1 MPTAYEI
8 VTESIIKQLESGVAP
23 WRKPWR
29 TEIPANLANKKE
41 YRGINVFLLAVQ
53 GYGSRYWLTYRQA
66 QALGGTVS
74 KGQHGSKVVFW
85 KIDEYR
91 KEDEET
97 GETESRKS
105 ILLRYYT
112 IFNLEQCEGIKS
124 PEPLPAVHPI
134 EQCERIVERM
144 PRRPKLEQDSRA
156 CYRPSTD
163 AVGMP
168 ARSAFH
174 SAEEYYSTFFHELT
188 HSTGHPS
195 RVGREGIMN
204 HNPFGSED
212 YSKEEL
218 VAEMGAAMLCGV
230 AGVASRTLDNSASY
244 LQSWINRL
252 RSDSR
257 LIVSAASQAQK
268 AADYIL
274 ARTAAETE
282 SETKGENER
291 ETR

>member
-1 MPTAYEI
+1 MPTPYEV

-29 TEIPANLANKKE
+29 TEMPANLASKKE
-41 YRGINVFLLAVQ
+41 YRGINVFLLASL

-66 QALGGTVS
+66 QTLGGSVR
-74 KGQHGSKVVFW
+74 KGERGSKVVFW
-85 KIDEYR
+85 KIGEYR
-91 KEDEET
+91 KEDKET
-97 GETESRKS
+97 GETENRKS

-112 IFNLEQCEGIKS
+112 VFNLEQCEGIKS
-124 PEPLPAVHPI
+124 PEPTRVIAPL
-134 EQCERIVERM
+134 EQCETIVNSM
-144 PRRPKLEQDSRA
+144 PNPPGFEQDSRA
-156 CYRPSTD
+156 FYRPSTD
-163 AVGMP
+163 TVGMP
-168 ARSAFH
+168 ARSAFD
-174 SAEEYYSTFFHELT
+174 SVEEFYSTLFHELT

-195 RVGREGIMN
+195 RVGREGIME

-230 AGVASRTLDNSASY
+230 AGIQSRTLDNSASY

-268 AADYIL
+268 AADFIL
-274 ARTAAETE
+274 GRTAAEID
-282 SETKGENER
+282 TKGENES
-291 ETR
+291 ETL

>member
-1 MPTAYEI
+1 MPTPYEV

-29 TEIPANLANKKE
+29 TEMPANLASKKE
-41 YRGINVFLLAVQ
+41 YRGINVFLLASL

-66 QALGGTVS
+66 QTLGGSVR
-74 KGQHGSKVVFW
+74 KGEHGSKVVFW
-85 KIDEYR
+85 KMDEYR
-91 KEDEET
+91 KEDKET
-97 GETESRKS
+97 GETENRKS

-112 IFNLEQCEGIKS
+112 VFNLEQCEGIKS
-124 PEPLPAVHPI
+124 PEPTRVIAPL
-134 EQCERIVERM
+134 EQCETIVNSM
-144 PRRPKLEQDSRA
+144 PNPPGFEQDSRA
-156 CYRPSTD
+156 FYRPSTD
-163 AVGMP
+163 TVGAP
-168 ARSAFH
+168 ARSAFD
-174 SAEEYYSTFFHELT
+174 SVEEFYSTLFHELT

-195 RVGREGIMN
+195 RVGREGIME

-230 AGVASRTLDNSASY
+230 AGIQSRTLNNSASY
-244 LQSWINRL
+244 LQSWINKL

-274 ARTAAETE
+274 GKTAAEAD
-282 SETKGENER
+282 TKGESER
-291 ETR
+291 ETL